1 MEHKIW
7 FYGFKCQ
14 YILNVY
20 ILNSEGEN
28 KQWIKTCKL
37 EIRLKK

>member
-28 KQWIKTCKL
+28 N
-37 EIRLKK
+37 ELKHVS